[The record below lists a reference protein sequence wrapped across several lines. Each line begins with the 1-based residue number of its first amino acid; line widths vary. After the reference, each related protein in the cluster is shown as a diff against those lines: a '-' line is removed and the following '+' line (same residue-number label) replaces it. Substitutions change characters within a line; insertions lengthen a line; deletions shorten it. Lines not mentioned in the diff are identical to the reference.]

1 MGTDENGSL
10 TYQEV
15 LDGFTHNEAFYDIME
30 AMDIF
35 PEDIASVW
43 GILDRDHVGHIDYEE
58 FAEELFKLKSEDAHT
73 MMVFIKYQVALIQ
86 ETVQAQMEKMEAHT
100 QLLEHGKESRQEML
114 ANMAKHT
121 ELLEHGKEA
130 RREMLEHIK
139 QRPQIGPNGETVFS

>member
-1 MGTDENGSL
+1 MTQILLLNVILAAVLDSATQARADNVEIVAKEKEKEMKKSKQSLKALCSELDTDENGSL

-86 ETVQAQMEKMEAHT
+86 ETVQAQMEKM
-100 QLLEHGKESRQEML
+100 
-114 ANMAKHT
+114 
-121 ELLEHGKEA
+121 
-130 RREMLEHIK
+130 
-139 QRPQIGPNGETVFS
+139 